1 MTSRRRAL
9 TLLFLNSPPARS
21 LVLYGYFYLHPS
33 LQGVSNC
40 FRKDEDGKLTEVQ
53 VIEPINATTLETM
66 NIGAATSFRYVTG
79 VTLGDVV
86 GMDKAALDL
95 PEDYLEAEFCE
106 DFKTR

>member
-1 MTSRRRAL
+1 MIC
-9 TLLFLNSPPARS
+9 FYPYPPFS
-21 LVLYGYFYLHPS
+21 CK
-33 LQGVSNC
+33 GVSNC

>member
-1 MTSRRRAL
+1 
-9 TLLFLNSPPARS
+9 
-21 LVLYGYFYLHPS
+21 
-33 LQGVSNC
+33 
-40 FRKDEDGKLTEVQ
+40 
-53 VIEPINATTLETM
+53 M